1 MFDHRTVSLAD
12 QVFERLE
19 TDILSGKY
27 APGEILTENKL
38 VAELGTSRTPIREA
52 VKRLEQEH
60 IVEITQ
66 KGIYVL
72 GVTRKDVEDIFDIRL
87 QIEGLAAAR
96 AAESITDAQLT
107 ELREALE
114 LQEFYVSK
122 HDPDHIKYQDSRFHE
137 LIYKFSGST
146 IIYDTLL
153 PLHKKTQ
160 KFRKASVQN
169 KGRAMDSTD
178 EHRAIY
184 EAIAAHDKKRAAE
197 MIIKHVTKAKESI
210 LAGGLS

>member
-1 MFDHRTVSLAD
+1 MFDHKTVSLAD

-27 APGEILTENKL
+27 ASGEILTENKL
-38 VAELGTSRTPIREA
+38 VLELGTSRTPIREA

-72 GVTRKDVEDIFDIRL
+72 GVTHKDVEDIFDIRL

-96 AAESITDAQLT
+96 TAKVITEEQLK
-107 ELREALE
+107 ELKEALD

-122 HDPDHIKYQDSRFHE
+122 HDADHIKYQDSRFHE
-137 LIYKFSGST
+137 LIYKFSGSA

-160 KFRKASVQN
+160 KFRKASLQN
-169 KGRAMDSTD
+169 RGRALDSTE

-184 EAIAAHDKKRAAE
+184 NAIAAHNQELAAQTVIE
-197 MIIKHVTKAKESI
+197 HVKKAKESI
-210 LAGGLS
+210 LAGGIS